1 MPSLRKPY
9 ALSFGVIQSK
19 SVSWVNLLLQ
29 VNRRFSSNN
38 LSLVHMEILLL
49 LLLFARPL
57 FTEKII
63 SSYLLA
69 FSLFFICSFHLS
81 LELTLLEAG
90 WTSPKAINTNNV
102 NNN

>member
-29 VNRRFSSNN
+29 VNKRFSSNN
-38 LSLVHMEILLL
+38 LNLVHMEL

-57 FTEKII
+57 FTEKNI

-81 LELTLLEAG
+81 LELTLSEAG